1 MRGVKVL
8 YHNFSIKLLTNNI
21 ALCKLFYVHG
31 HTHLE
36 RLVIQVHL
44 EQRVSHQVSEATAV
58 EITVWPRVTSAIVD
72 LRELQATKVV
82 EVVSVEI
89 LVLAEHLL
97 TKRGTTSLLGYSHSQ
112 FNKFQ

>member
-1 MRGVKVL
+1 M
-8 YHNFSIKLLTNNI
+8 
-21 ALCKLFYVHG
+21 CKLFDVHA

-58 EITVWPRVTSAIVD
+58 EVTVWPRVTSAIVD

-82 EVVSVEI
+82 EVVSMEI

-97 TKRGTTSLLGYSHSQ
+97 TKRGTTSLLSTE
-112 FNKFQ
+112 F